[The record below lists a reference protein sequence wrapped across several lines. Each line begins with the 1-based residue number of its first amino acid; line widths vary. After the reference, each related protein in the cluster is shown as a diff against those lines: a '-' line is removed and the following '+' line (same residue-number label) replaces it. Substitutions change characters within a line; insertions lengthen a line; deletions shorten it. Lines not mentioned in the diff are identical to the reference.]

1 MLHILRS
8 ENAIDAE
15 AETDAEM
22 GDVAQQ
28 PPAADREVEGG
39 EVGSR
44 RVRAK
49 TVPSGPA
56 LVGKGLSVAHL
67 FGILWRILEKVGCDT
82 EFSPLN
88 YISMAHAGGAPQ
100 KYFSGASHYRAP
112 QIFFLNF
119 KKKGGQI

>member
-56 LVGKGLSVAHL
+56 RKSARLHEPAAAMPSVEKAQ
-67 FGILWRILEKVGCDT
+67 RRAAARNLELTGV
-82 EFSPLN
+82 E
-88 YISMAHAGGAPQ
+88 A
-100 KYFSGASHYRAP
+100 SG
-112 QIFFLNF
+112 
-119 KKKGGQI
+119 